1 MHRREYRRIADVQ
14 EEEEEI
20 LFCETNKHNKTQS
33 VISLTNKLNII
44 NN

>member
-1 MHRREYRRIADVQ
+1 MFSTMQ
-14 EEEEEI
+14 KKKKEEI

-33 VISLTNKLNII
+33 IIDKLNII